1 VSPTET
7 YLGWQAV
14 RLDNGLIR
22 AAVVPDIGGRVLQFW
37 LGEHAYLFVNQS
49 LAGRLFTAA
58 ENWGDGSMSS
68 WKNYGGNKTWPAP
81 QGWDGPD
88 QWAGPPDPI
97 LDSGRFEVRVAD
109 QRRVVVQSPPDHR
122 TGLQITRE
130 LELEPG
136 AARATLRRTMRNV
149 SDRPVRWSL
158 WDVTQL
164 ECSTDSR
171 RVRPGCQMTIPLNP
185 ISKMPGGYAV
195 LYGPVDSPQ
204 WRTDRSGLL
213 DVAYAGELG
222 KVGLDS
228 QAGWVAFTDS
238 TGDWVFAHQFSVTP
252 GAEYPDAGSTVE
264 VWTQGPGVAAGVD
277 FSQDHL
283 RGLFMEMEV
292 LGPQVDLAP
301 DAASSMDLA
310 WAACRCP
317 GPISDVTRY
326 GCCGQALE
334 LRPGADGWHV
344 QGAWGVFEPGRVQLR
359 PLGAA
364 DCLLEQSASP
374 MQPIKLDHDVQ
385 LPEQSAAVELVL
397 ITGTGESVRLASAT
411 R

>member
-1 VSPTET
+1 MSPTET
-7 YLGWQAV
+7 YLGWRAV
-14 RLDNGLIR
+14 RLDNGMIR

-37 LGEHAYLFVNQS
+37 LGDHAYLFVNQS
-49 LAGRLFTAA
+49 LAGRLFTAE
-58 ENWGDGSMSS
+58 ENWGDGTMSS

-88 QWAGPPDPI
+88 QRAGPPDPI
-97 LDSGRFEVRVAD
+97 LDSGRFEVRFAER
-109 QRRVVVQSPPDHR
+109 RRVVVQSPPDHR
-122 TGLQITRE
+122 TGLQITRD

-149 SDRPVRWSL
+149 SARPVRWSL

-164 ECSTDSR
+164 DCSTDPR
-171 RVRPGCQMTIPLNP
+171 GVRPGCRMTIPLNP
-185 ISKMPGGYAV
+185 VSNMPGGYGV
-195 LYGPVDSPQ
+195 LYGPADNLQ

-213 DVAYAGELG
+213 DVVAYAGELG

-238 TGDWVFAHQFSVTP
+238 SGDWVFAHQFSVTP
-252 GAEYPDAGSTVE
+252 GAEYPDAGATVE

-292 LGPQVDLAP
+292 LGPLIDLAP
-301 DAASSMDLA
+301 DAVSSMDLV

-317 GPISDVTRY
+317 GPISDITRY
-326 GCCGQALE
+326 GAYTVPALTTVRQPIE
-334 LRPGADGWHV
+334 AMARLAVEIALRRAADPGAPPETH
-344 QGAWGVFEPGRVQLR
+344 
-359 PLGAA
+359 
-364 DCLLEQSASP
+364 S
-374 MQPIKLDHDVQ
+374 LD
-385 LPEQSAAVELVL
+385 PELVVRNS
-397 ITGTGESVRLASAT
+397 TASVPSRKEVQ
-411 R
+411 RPH